1 MAGPGSPQARQPA
14 DVDSSFLGGHGQ
26 TATVGRVFRTMR
38 HLGWRALEG
47 WWLWQLPDELEPLD
61 MVRQPVPK
69 MMLGLRV
76 ERTLLLE
83 RRRR

>member
-1 MAGPGSPQARQPA
+1 
-14 DVDSSFLGGHGQ
+14 
-26 TATVGRVFRTMR
+26 MR

-69 MMLGLRV
+69 MMLRLRV